1 MTTICSRIQWLRNY
15 IHDYHLKKQEQKTKE
30 KEEKIIKPIIGSFF
44 FSPESCLYREF
55 LAEIKNDPTYIAY
68 AKVTTNIHI
77 KKPHFVFDNY
87 FYHPSITVSKK
98 TYKNAIQ
105 LCDDLDNLYNSTFIK
120 S

>member
-1 MTTICSRIQWLRNY
+1 MTTICSRIQWLRNH
-15 IHDYHLKKQEQKTKE
+15 IHNYHLQKEKEKESKE
-30 KEEKIIKPIIGSFF
+30 KEEIIKPIIGSFF

-55 LAEIKNDPTYIAY
+55 LEELKNDPKYIAY

-77 KKPHFVFDNY
+77 KKPQFVFDNY

-98 TYKNAIQ
+98 TFKKAIQ
-105 LCDDLDNLYNSTFIK
+105 LCDDLYNLYNSTFIK